1 MSIRLAHPACILPSS
16 LYKFD
21 SVMSDWTPLHVA
33 CWENN
38 AAEVRRLVDAK
49 VNVDMPL
56 NDGLTP
62 LHIAA
67 HGGISYRR

>member
-1 MSIRLAHPACILPSS
+1 
-16 LYKFD
+16 
-21 SVMSDWTPLHVA
+21 MSDWTPLHVA

-38 AAEVRRLVDAK
+38 LDEVKKQLAENK
-49 VNVDMPL
+49 SNVNAPL

-67 HGGISYRR
+67 HAGIFNVPEEFLQCFIQQNQHHQIETSQE

>member
-1 MSIRLAHPACILPSS
+1 
-16 LYKFD
+16 
-21 SVMSDWTPLHVA
+21 MSDWTPLHVA

-38 AAEVRRLVDAK
+38 LDEVKRQLASADKAN
-49 VNVDMPL
+49 VNAPL

-67 HGGISYRR
+67 HGGTSETSQFCQ